1 MFNKKNINK
10 KRNSIVIDNKNCIL
24 NTKNINS
31 NFKLKKNSI
40 INFKSKIKTK
50 ENDSVKIEETNFK
63 EYLNT
68 SLDDLEY
75 DEAVEKDKRKLCQ
88 IFSDIVKNDNMMI
101 RTFFISDN
109 VRPKS
114 IKILLFVLII
124 NLYLVINALMYNEE
138 YISELYN
145 SNENGNFLNF
155 LNNSNDR
162 LLSVSAIGII
172 ISYLIE
178 FYFLDEKKLKRIFL

>member
-1 MFNKKNINK
+1 MFNKKYINK

-31 NFKLKKNSI
+31 NFKLRKNSI

-50 ENDSVKIEETNFK
+50 TNDSVKFEETNFK

-75 DEAVEKDKRKLCQ
+75 DKAVEKDKRKLCQ

-114 IKILLFVLII
+114 IKILLFDLLLI
-124 NLYLVINALMYNEE
+124 
-138 YISELYN
+138 YI
-145 SNENGNFLNF
+145 
-155 LNNSNDR
+155 
-162 LLSVSAIGII
+162 
-172 ISYLIE
+172 
-178 FYFLDEKKLKRIFL
+178 